1 VIRKLFTWNARSF
14 PETCVGLTAYKVE
27 ERGQFSGLFRHGL
40 AKLTVLLGTVALANY
55 YVFLAFAAYLPLV
68 LEKAASNESQPL
80 KQNKCDDNLD
90 QSGLIGIMIA
100 FSGDSLG
107 AFVAA
112 IIGGMYGDHGHRLV
126 FRGLAFVALFATIP
140 VFFDLTKLIT
150 KIISMLLRFSI
161 CGLGYSFWLFSTID
175 YPTVLRGTA
184 SSFQYAIGNSGSILG
199 SLLTY
204 ALFPVSPVAV
214 VALLVGI
221 AVMQV
226 VASLLLKANYQKDL
240 ADHTNDS

>member
-1 VIRKLFTWNARSF
+1 MVF
-14 PETCVGLTAYKVE
+14 
-27 ERGQFSGLFRHGL
+27 
-40 AKLTVLLGTVALANY
+40 ANF
-55 YVFLAFAAYLPLV
+55 YVFLVFAAYLPLA
-68 LEKAASNESQPL
+68 LEKEAGNAKQLQRENE
-80 KQNKCDDNLD
+80 CDDNLD
-90 QSGLIGIMIA
+90 QSGLIEIMIA

-112 IIGGMYGDHGHRLV
+112 IICGMYGDLGHRLV

-140 VFFDLTKLIT
+140 VFFDLSKLLT
-150 KIISMLLRFSI
+150 GVISMLLRFSI

-204 ALFPVSPVAV
+204 ALFPVSSVAV

-221 AVMQV
+221 AVIQV

-240 ADHTNDS
+240 ADHTNEDDE